1 MKTMNVLL
9 LTAMFAAHLS
19 TAYAQDITNTQIKTT
34 KIAGSVYL
42 LEGSGGNIAASV
54 GEDGIV
60 LVDDQY
66 APLAERIRAALKG
79 LADKPVQFVIN
90 THYHDDHTNGNL

>member
-34 KIAGSVYL
+34 KVAGSVYM
-42 LEGSGGNIAASV
+42 LEGSGGNSAPSV
-54 GEDGIV
+54 GEDGNV
-60 LVDDQY
+60 VVHEKY
-66 APLAERIRAALKG
+66 APLAEKMRSALKG
-79 LADKPVQFVIN
+79 LADKPVRFVIN
-90 THYHDDHTNGNL
+90 THYHDDHTNGN